1 MSINVNLCSYTEG
14 SSQALSIEPK
24 RHELSRT
31 NSRTKMGLLPVEV
44 AFLVLLTGS
53 QGMSAT
59 CVEREEHILRYLI
72 SSQPP
77 YDNYY
82 NISKAVYPSVDL
94 PSLLIK
100 ITVTFL
106 NGSGNLTHLA
116 GSSRSPINGS
126 TSNISQTGKNVHE
139 NITTYKFTWSAS
151 CLYVGGG
158 NISLTS
164 MNVFSLWAIY
174 PNRRERQ
181 LYLTLPQFCRGFS
194 ADTMIYFLSTVGLLA
209 NVLLLLTYH
218 YHHHHMIIIII
229 TDIIIIIIISIIT
242 CH

>member
-1 MSINVNLCSYTEG
+1 
-14 SSQALSIEPK
+14 
-24 RHELSRT
+24 
-31 NSRTKMGLLPVEV
+31 MGLLPVEL
-44 AFLVLLTGS
+44 ALLVLLTGS
-53 QGMSAT
+53 HAMSVP
-59 CVEREEHILRYLI
+59 CMEREEHIQRYLI

-106 NGSGNLTHLA
+106 HGSDNLTHLA
-116 GSSRSPINGS
+116 GSSQSPFNGS
-126 TSNISQTGKNVHE
+126 TSSISQTRE
-139 NITTYKFTWSAS
+139 NIRETSETKIKTHKFTWSAS
-151 CLYVGGG
+151 CLYVSGG

-174 PNRRERQ
+174 PNRRERH
-181 LYLTLPQFCRGFS
+181 LHLTLPQFCRGFS

-209 NVLLLLTYH
+209 ISLLLLTYH
-218 YHHHHMIIIII
+218 HHHRHHHQQLQQHHHYHHHYCPRRDFDQKAKSRGGTLVTRAYIKES
-229 TDIIIIIIISIIT
+229 TYS
-242 CH
+242 

>member
-1 MSINVNLCSYTEG
+1 
-14 SSQALSIEPK
+14 
-24 RHELSRT
+24 
-31 NSRTKMGLLPVEV
+31 MGLLPVEV
-44 AFLVLLTGS
+44 AFLVLLTRS

-116 GSSRSPINGS
+116 ASSRSPINGS
-126 TSNISQTGKNVHE
+126 TSNITQTEE
-139 NITTYKFTWSAS
+139 NILETTETKITTYKFTWSAS
-151 CLYVGGG
+151 CLYVSGG
-158 NISLTS
+158 NISLAS
-164 MNVFSLWAIY
+164 MNAISLWAIY

-181 LYLTLPQFCRGFS
+181 LHLTLPQFCRGFS
-194 ADTMIYFLSTVGLLA
+194 ADTMIYFLSTVGRLAISLL
-209 NVLLLLTYH
+209 VT
-218 YHHHHMIIIII
+218 YHHHPHPHHHHHKHHDHHHQGREEH
-229 TDIIIIIIISIIT
+229 TEVQSRK
-242 CH
+242 

>member
-1 MSINVNLCSYTEG
+1 
-14 SSQALSIEPK
+14 
-24 RHELSRT
+24 
-31 NSRTKMGLLPVEV
+31 
-44 AFLVLLTGS
+44 
-53 QGMSAT
+53 MSAT
-59 CVEREEHILRYLI
+59 CMEREEHILRYLI

-116 GSSRSPINGS
+116 ASSRSPINGS
-126 TSNISQTGKNVHE
+126 TSNISQTGENVHE

-158 NISLTS
+158 NISLNS

-174 PNRRERQ
+174 PNRRERH
-181 LYLTLPQFCRGFS
+181 LHLTLPQFCRGFS

-209 NVLLLLTYH
+209 ISLLLLTYH
-218 YHHHHMIIIII
+218 HHHH
-229 TDIIIIIIISIIT
+229 D
-242 CH
+242 HHHHHHHKHHHHHH